1 MGLKLLGVMASVT
14 GYTDKQYYRNFLNYF
29 RSLVV
34 FIRLT
39 ITLLKNKQKTINQI
53 RKNKGEQ
60 LRAFVRG

>member
-1 MGLKLLGVMASVT
+1 MGLRLLGVMASVT
-14 GYTDKQYYRNFLNYF
+14 GYIDKQYHRNFLNFF

-53 RKNKGEQ
+53 RKNNGEQ
-60 LRAFVRG
+60 